1 MSVAQVRG
9 DTLYAWK
16 GPSLIVTTPRG
27 DCGDDHPLTGFYHR
41 EARVLRTFRLE
52 INGAR
57 PWLAEAVAS
66 APDRLDFTYVHPE
79 ISEYGGGGTGQ
90 AGEEEGVDEH
100 GLPERSL
107 ALHLTFVTGAGGL
120 EVVLVV
126 GNHARRR
133 VSFDLACALDA
144 DFADI
149 QEALAFRTEQSA
161 TVHVT
166 ARDASVSFD
175 YEHPQLQYRTRIEG
189 SGWSAE
195 SSPTVRMKAAV
206 DLGPQESKTF
216 TLRIDSSLNGQGLS
230 HETAQCME
238 RAREAWQSRFTGV
251 AAPRS
256 RDYERVLR
264 RNVRDIASFPL
275 LDGQPDEWLAPQAGM
290 PAYRPSSGATRSPL
304 DGRRRCLIAE
314 RRSTRR

>member
-1 MSVAQVRG
+1 MPVAQVRG
-9 DTLYAWK
+9 DILYAWK

-27 DCGDDHPLTGFYHR
+27 DCGGDHPLTGFYYR
-41 EARVLRTFRLE
+41 EARVLRVLRLE

-57 PWLAEAVAS
+57 PWLAEAAAS
-66 APDRLDFTYVHPE
+66 APDRLEFTYVHPE

-90 AGEEEGVDEH
+90 AGDEEGVDDH

-107 ALHLTFVTGAGGL
+107 AMHLTFIARAGGL
-120 EVVLVV
+120 EVALVI
-126 GNHARRR
+126 GNHARQR
-133 VSFDLACALDA
+133 VSFELTCALDA

-161 TVHVT
+161 TVHVS
-166 ARDASVSFD
+166 ARDASISFD

-195 SSPTVRMKAAV
+195 SSPTARMKAAV
-206 DLGPQESKTF
+206 GLDPQESKTF
-216 TLRIDSSLNGQGLS
+216 TLKIDSSPSGRGLS
-230 HETAQCME
+230 HETAQGME
-238 RAREAWQSRFTGV
+238 RARDAWQSRFTDV
-251 AAPRS
+251 TAPRS

-264 RNVRDIASFPL
+264 RNVRDIASFPM

-290 PAYRPSSGATRSPL
+290 PAYPAFF
-304 DGRRRCLIAE
+304 GRE
-314 RRSTRR
+314 RGDRGMAGGDA